1 MEKHLENTSDNGA
14 VVSGPGDNIKII
26 LPSGDRKF
34 PLLIVSEGDTD
45 CLVWGEMYKDQLN
58 ELLLTYGA
66 LLLRGFEIGSAQKF
80 NDLFSIIAGKA
91 LEYKNRTAPRDQV
104 FNNVYTST
112 SHPSDQVIHMHTENS
127 YAKTSARIIAFYC
140 LVPSADGGETPI
152 ADERELIQ
160 FLGEEIVSK
169 FRERNIQYVRNIF
182 PGIGLDLK
190 TIYQTDNKAE
200 LQRIFEESGIDYEWI
215 SDNHLRIKWVFPAFQ
230 VHPVTK
236 KEEWFNHLY
245 FGHKSL
251 YDCQVLD
258 IFDEEDLP
266 FITYYGD
273 GSEIEDSVIQQFKD
287 FYDNKSIVFK
297 WEKDDFLLL
306 DNMRYSHGRKPY
318 KGDRTILTAMAQPL
332 Y

>member
-1 MEKHLENTSDNGA
+1 MEKRLEKTNDSGA
-14 VVSGPGDNIKII
+14 VLSGLGDHVEII
-26 LPSGDRKF
+26 MPSGERKF
-34 PLLIVSEGDTD
+34 PLLIVSGNDID
-45 CLVWGEMYKDQLN
+45 CISWGEMYKDQIN
-58 ELLLTYGA
+58 ELLLIHGA

-104 FNNVYTST
+104 FNHVYTST

-140 LVPSADGGETPI
+140 LIPSAGGGETPI
-152 ADERELIQ
+152 ADERELVQ
-160 FLGEEIVSK
+160 SLSEETIRK

-182 PGIGLDLK
+182 PGVGLDLK
-190 TIYQTDNKAE
+190 TIYQTDNKEE
-200 LQRIFEESGIDYEWI
+200 LHKIFEESGIDHEWI
-215 SDNHLRIKWVFPAFQ
+215 SANHLRIKWVFPAFQ
-230 VHPVTK
+230 IHPVTRN
-236 KEEWFNHLY
+236 EEWFNHMY

-251 YDCQVLD
+251 YDAQVLD

-273 GSEIEDSVIQQFKD
+273 GSKIEDSVIQECKD
-287 FYDNKSIVFK
+287 FYEQKSIVFK

-318 KGDRTILTAMAQPL
+318 EGDRTILTAMAQPV